1 LENIFSERSIAYRPP
16 LCDCHVCTSGS
27 AQPDLLPTR
36 NAHDGGKMSHYA
48 LYAFLKNRVRDGD
61 EFDAERYAE
70 LHAGAL
76 TRFHGAGA
84 LHHFVARGFDAGL
97 RSCWVRT
104 RFAKSNATVTTTT
117 TTTTGGSALR
127 SERRDPLRFCL

>member
-1 LENIFSERSIAYRPP
+1 MPP
-16 LCDCHVCTSGS
+16 PNCVTAMCAHLRTSGS
-27 AQPDLLPTR
+27 AHQPDLLPTR
-36 NAHDGGKMSHYA
+36 NADDGGKMSHYA

-70 LHAGAL
+70 LHADL
-76 TRFHGAGA
+76 LSRFHGAGA

-97 RSCWVRT
+97 RSCWVRA
-104 RFAKSNATVTTTT
+104 RFANTNATVTTTTMTTTT
-117 TTTTGGSALR
+117 TTTTGGGAVR